1 MYLSRVELNVRR
13 RETQK
18 ALVFLQLMHAAIEQ
32 SFTEHG
38 SRNLWRID
46 WFENACNLL
55 VLSENQPDFSQIVE
69 RYGYG
74 KDGGEWE
81 TKNYSLLL
89 DRLKEGQTWQFRLRA
104 NPTRSSF
111 KEKNAVKDRGKVF
124 AHVTPAQQ
132 KQWLIEKANPRGFS
146 LAEETFDVVHTQWDK
161 FSKTGKNKG
170 KVTIRT
176 ATFEGL
182 LTVADSELFRG
193 ALLKGIGRAKAY
205 GCGLLT
211 IANCRGEKCGR

>member
-13 RETQK
+13 RETQR
-18 ALVFLQLMHAAIEQ
+18 ALVKLQLLHAAIEQ

-38 SRNLWRID
+38 RRNLWRID
-46 WFENACNLL
+46 WFENDCNLL
-55 VLSENQPDFSQIVE
+55 VLSERQPDFSRIVE

-74 KDGGEWE
+74 EDGGEWE
-81 TKNYSLLL
+81 TKNYNQLLG
-89 DRLKEGQTWQFRLRA
+89 RLKEGQTWQFRLRA

-111 KEKNAVKDRGKVF
+111 KEKSEATGRGRVF
-124 AHVTPAQQ
+124 AHVTPTQQ
-132 KQWLIEKANPRGFS
+132 KQWLIGKAIPRGFV

-161 FSKTGKNKG
+161 FAKTGENKS

-182 LTVADSELFRG
+182 LSVTNGEMFRA
-193 ALLKGIGRAKAY
+193 ALLEGIGRAKAY

-211 IANCRGEKCGR
+211 IANYRSG